1 VIFVTVGTQ
10 LNFDRMVSVV
20 DTWAGYSGSEVVA
33 QVGPTDES
41 FSSVTHKS
49 FLEPG
54 EFDCHFESA
63 EVVVAHAGMGSILTA
78 LSYGKPIIIMPRRAA
93 LGEHRN
99 NHQMETAKRFLAQEG
114 VWVAWDENEL
124 LVLLE
129 EWQKCGFPKS
139 KQISQFASDEF
150 IGNLRDLIGGP

>member
-20 DTWAGYSGSEVVA
+20 DTWAGYSGAQVFA

-41 FSSVTHKS
+41 FSSVTHKH
-49 FLEPG
+49 FLEPD
-54 EFDCHFESA
+54 EFVYHFESA

-78 LSYGKPIIIMPRRAA
+78 LSYGKPIIIMPRRVA
-93 LGEHRN
+93 LGDHRN
-99 NHQMETAKRFLAQEG
+99 DHQMATAKRFLAQEG

-124 LVLLE
+124 LALLE
-129 EWQKCGFPKS
+129 EWQKFGFAKS